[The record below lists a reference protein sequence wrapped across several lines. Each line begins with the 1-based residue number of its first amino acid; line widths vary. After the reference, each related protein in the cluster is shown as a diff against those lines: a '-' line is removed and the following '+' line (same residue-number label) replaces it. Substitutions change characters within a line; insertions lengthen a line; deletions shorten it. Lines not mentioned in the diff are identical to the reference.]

1 MKKTF
6 LFVAALACSATMF
19 SQEIINTWVNDELAV
34 DQEWVSGTA
43 YPTFEFDEYISCGT
57 TGSDNGVFYETD
69 KALGDWRVYRARGE
83 GEGKFWIAAEGA
95 KINKVSFTQYGAA
108 YSKGG
113 GLLSTVPGVGLTD
126 SIASDSVLV
135 FAEPVDSVILY
146 AGTSNDPDK
155 DPSCKVSAQLRIQRF
170 FIEYTING
178 TGLKR
183 VLGVDLKNKKI
194 VRDGMIFIQKDE
206 KEINMLGF

>member
-19 SQEIINTWVNDELAV
+19 SQEIINTWVNDDLSV
-34 DQEWVSGTA
+34 DQEWVSGQA

-57 TGSDNGVFYETD
+57 TGGDNGVFYETD
-69 KALGDWRVYRARGE
+69 KSIGDWRVYRARGE
-83 GEGKFWIAAEGA
+83 GEGKFWLAAKGA
-95 KINKVSFTQYGAA
+95 KINRVSFTQYGASVA
-108 YSKGG
+108 KGG
-113 GLLSTVPGVGLTD
+113 GLLSKVPGTGLTD
-126 SIASDSVLV
+126 SIASDSILV

-146 AGTSNDPDK
+146 AGTSNSEDAGQ
-155 DPSCKVSAQLRIQRF
+155 KVSAQLRIQRF

>member
-57 TGSDNGVFYETD
+57 TGGDNGVFYETD
-69 KALGDWRVYRARGE
+69 KSIGDWRVYRARGE

-95 KINKVSFTQYGAA
+95 KINKVSFTQYGASVA
-108 YSKGG
+108 KGG
-113 GLLSTVPGVGLTD
+113 GLLSKVPGEALTD
-126 SIASDSVLV
+126 SIASDSILV

-146 AGTSNDPDK
+146 AGTSNSSAAGQK
-155 DPSCKVSAQLRIQRF
+155 TSAQLRIQRF
-170 FIEYTING
+170 FIEYTINE

>member
-1 MKKTF
+1 MKKAF
-6 LFVAALACSATMF
+6 LFVAALACSAMMF

-43 YPTFEFDEYISCGT
+43 YPTFDFDEYISCGT
-57 TGSDNGVFYETD
+57 TGGDNGVFYETD
-69 KALGDWRVYRARGE
+69 KSIGDWRVYRARGE
-83 GEGKFWIAAEGA
+83 GEGKFWIAAQGA

-108 YSKGG
+108 YAKGG
-113 GLLSTVPGVGLTD
+113 GLLSTVPGVGITD
-126 SIASDSVLV
+126 SIASDSILV

-146 AGTSNDPDK
+146 AATSNDPVK

-170 FIEYTING
+170 FIEYTIEA
-178 TGLKR
+178 TGLKQ
-183 VLGVDLKNKKI
+183 VIGVEPKTKKV
-194 VRDGMIFIQKDE
+194 VRDGVVYIQKDE

>member
-19 SQEIINTWVNDELAV
+19 SQEIINTWVNDDLSV
-34 DQEWVSGTA
+34 DQEWVSGQA
-43 YPTFEFDEYISCGT
+43 YPTFDFDEYISCGT
-57 TGSDNGVFYETD
+57 TGGDNGVFYETD
-69 KALGDWRVYRARGE
+69 KSIGDWRVYRARGE
-83 GEGKFWIAAEGA
+83 GEGKFWLAAKGA
-95 KINKVSFTQYGAA
+95 KINRVSFTQYGASVA
-108 YSKGG
+108 KGG
-113 GLLSTVPGVGLTD
+113 GLLSKVPGTGLTD
-126 SIASDSVLV
+126 SIASDSILV

-146 AGTSNDPDK
+146 AGTSNSEDAGQ
-155 DPSCKVSAQLRIQRF
+155 KVSAQLRIQRF